1 MALIMDPKDSHD
13 RPHPHL
19 ERTKAIWARM
29 NRYRKLQE
37 IVING
42 QTLDVAGVVA
52 VSRFGCKPAI
62 DKSPGL
68 QDAMNDSI
76 ATLNKYLSDGS
87 YLYGVNTG
95 FGGSADVRTTD
106 LHSLQVALMQHTQSG
121 IMVSSDTTGDH
132 DELRHHTLPRAWVRG
147 SMMVRANANIRGHS
161 AMRPLVAETIMQLVG
176 ADCIPLVPL
185 RGSISASGDLMPLS
199 YIAGSVMGNPDITV
213 QIGQGAGR
221 QIMGADKALRKLGI
235 TPVTLGPKEGLSL
248 INGTAPSAAVASLAV
263 YDANNLCVVGQ
274 LLTAMTAEGLAANVE
289 WAHPFIADVRPH
301 GGQIEA
307 AHNIRGF
314 LKGSQLTTGLG
325 ARAKDR
331 FLVGIAQERYA
342 LRSSPQWLAPVLED
356 LQLALSQVETEL
368 NSTSDNPVVNV
379 AHDDVHCGANFQ
391 AASVTAAA
399 EKTRFCLQMVGKLL
413 FSQTTE
419 LINNT
424 LNNGLPPNLAADDPS
439 LSFCLKGVDANMAAY
454 QSELAFLA
462 NPVSSHVQS
471 AEMHNQS
478 VNSLA
483 LLTSRY
489 TMQAVEMVSLMSAAA
504 LYVTCQAIDLR
515 VLHVT
520 FLETLRPA
528 LAETLGRYH
537 CGHACTNSASS
548 LSSSS
553 SSSAL
558 FLAVWRAVCDR
569 WYETACLDA
578 KERAAEAATAA
589 VPVLADY
596 YGTTTAA
603 TNGDGS
609 AAAPTTTTTMNLSTL
624 RDLRGAINQ
633 TVYQGYLQHRD
644 AFFRAPSSAQYL
656 GDGTRRGYQFV
667 RETLG
672 VPFHRGIE
680 EQPGPSDTELP
691 DGRPKKIIG
700 SWLSV
705 IYEAVRDGRLDDCLL
720 NDTEEEK

>member
-1 MALIMDPKDSHD
+1 MTLIVDPKDSHD

-62 DKSPGL
+62 DKSPEL
-68 QDAMNDSI
+68 QGAMNDSI

-106 LHSLQVALMQHTQSG
+106 LHGLQVALMQHTQSA
-121 IMVSSDTTGDH
+121 IMVSSDITGDH

-221 QIMGADKALRKLGI
+221 QMMGADKALQKLGI
-235 TPVTLGPKEGLSL
+235 APVTLGPKEGLSL

-356 LQLALSQVETEL
+356 LQLALTQVETEL

-399 EKTRFCLQMVGKLL
+399 EKTRFCLQMLGKLL

-478 VNSLA
+478 INSLA

-528 LAETLGRYH
+528 LIDTLSRYH
-537 CGHACTNSASS
+537 THPCTDTK
-548 LSSSS
+548 SSSS
-553 SSSAL
+553 SSSPSL
-558 FLAVWRAVCDR
+558 FLAVCKAICDR

-578 KERAAEAATAA
+578 AERAAEAAKAT

-596 YGTTTAA
+596 YGTTTTPT

-609 AAAPTTTTTMNLSTL
+609 AAAPTTTTMNLSTL
-624 RDLRGAINQ
+624 RDLREAIGQ
-633 TVYQGYLQHRD
+633 TVYQSYLQHRE

-680 EQPGPSDTELP
+680 EQPGPSDIEGKN
-691 DGRPKKIIG
+691 GRPKKIIG

-705 IYEAVRDGRLDDCLL
+705 IYEAVRDGRLDECLL
-720 NDTEEEK
+720 NDIEEKEDS

>member
-1 MALIMDPKDSHD
+1 MDPMDSHD
-13 RPHPHL
+13 RPHPHM

-42 QTLDVAGVVA
+42 QTLDIAGVVA

-62 DKSPGL
+62 DKSPEL

-95 FGGSADVRTTD
+95 FGGSADVRTTN
-106 LHSLQVALMQHTQSG
+106 LHGLQVALMQHTQSA
-121 IMVSSDTTGDH
+121 IIVSSDITGDH

-147 SMMVRANANIRGHS
+147 SMMVRSNANIRGHS
-161 AMRPLVAETIMQLVG
+161 AMRPLVAEAIMQLVG
-176 ADCIPLVPL
+176 ADCTPLVPL

-199 YIAGSVMGNPDITV
+199 YIAGSVMGNPDIQV

-221 QIMGADKALRKLGI
+221 QIMGADKALKKLGI

-263 YDANNLCVVGQ
+263 YDANNLCVIGQ

-301 GGQIEA
+301 SGQIEA
-307 AHNIRGF
+307 AHNIRSF

-342 LRSSPQWLAPVLED
+342 LRSAPQWLAPVLED
-356 LQLALSQVETEL
+356 LQLAQRQVETEL

-379 AHDDVHCGANFQ
+379 AQADVHCGANFQ

-399 EKTRFCLQMVGKLL
+399 EKTRFCLQMLGKLL

-478 VNSLA
+478 INSLA

-489 TMQAVEMVSLMSAAA
+489 TMQAVEMVSLMVAAA

-528 LAETLGRYH
+528 LAETLRRYH
-537 CGHACTNSASS
+537 RPACTDSTSSSSFSS
-548 LSSSS
+548 LS
-553 SSSAL
+553 
-558 FLAVWRAVCDR
+558 LAVWKAVCDR

-578 KERAAEAATAA
+578 AERAVEAATAT

-596 YGTTTAA
+596 YSAATTT
-603 TNGDGS
+603 TKGDGS
-609 AAAPTTTTTMNLSTL
+609 AAPMTMNLGTL
-624 RDLRGAINQ
+624 RDLRDAIGQ
-633 TVYQGYLQHRD
+633 TVYRGYIQHRE
-644 AFFRAPSSAQYL
+644 AFFRAPGSAPYL

-680 EQPGPSDTELP
+680 EQPGPSDTAMD

-700 SWLSV
+700 TWLSV
-705 IYEAVRDGRLDDCLL
+705 IYEAVRDGRLDDCIL
-720 NDTEEEK
+720 NDGEEEEN

>member
-1 MALIMDPKDSHD
+1 M
-13 RPHPHL
+13 
-19 ERTKAIWARM
+19 
-29 NRYRKLQE
+29 
-37 IVING
+37 
-42 QTLDVAGVVA
+42 
-52 VSRFGCKPAI
+52 
-62 DKSPGL
+62 
-68 QDAMNDSI
+68 
-76 ATLNKYLSDGS
+76 
-87 YLYGVNTG
+87 
-95 FGGSADVRTTD
+95 RTTD
-106 LHSLQVALMQHTQSG
+106 LHGLQVALMQHTQSA
-121 IMVSSDTTGDH
+121 IMVSSDITGDH
-132 DELRHHTLPRAWVRG
+132 DELRNHTLPRAWVRG

-161 AMRPLVAETIMQLVG
+161 AMRPLVAEAIMQLVG
-176 ADCIPLVPL
+176 ADCTPLVPL

-199 YIAGSVMGNPDITV
+199 YIAGSVMGNPDIKV
-213 QIGQGAGR
+213 QIGQGPGR
-221 QIMGADKALRKLGI
+221 QIMGADKALQQLGI

-263 YDANNLCVVGQ
+263 YDTNNLCVVGQ

-356 LQLALSQVETEL
+356 LQLALRQVETEL

-399 EKTRFCLQMVGKLL
+399 EKTRFCLQMLGKLL

-478 VNSLA
+478 INSLA

-489 TMQAVEMVSLMSAAA
+489 TMQAVEMVSLMAAAA

-515 VLHVT
+515 VLHIT

-528 LAETLGRYH
+528 LAETLSRYH
-537 CGHACTNSASS
+537 PHASCTDGT
-548 LSSSS
+548 SSSS
-553 SSSAL
+553 SSSSSSL
-558 FLAVWRAVCDR
+558 LLPVWKAVCDR

-578 KERAAEAATAA
+578 AERATEAATAT

-596 YGTTTAA
+596 YGATTTT

-609 AAAPTTTTTMNLSTL
+609 SAAPPTTTMNLSTL
-624 RDLRGAINQ
+624 RDLREAIGQ
-633 TVYQGYLQHRD
+633 TVYRGYIQHRET
-644 AFFRAPSSAQYL
+644 FFRAPGSAQYL

-672 VPFHRGIE
+672 VPLHCGIE
-680 EQPGPSDTELP
+680 EQPGPSDAKMD

-720 NDTEEEK
+720 NDTEEEN

>member
-1 MALIMDPKDSHD
+1 M
-13 RPHPHL
+13 

-29 NRYRKLQE
+29 DRYRKLQE

-42 QTLDVAGVVA
+42 QTLDIAGVVA

-62 DKSPGL
+62 DKSPELGG
-68 QDAMNDSI
+68 AMNDSI

-87 YLYGVNTG
+87 YLYAIDLTPGVNTG

-106 LHSLQVALMQHTQSG
+106 LHGLQVALMQHTQSA
-121 IMVSSDTTGDH
+121 IIVSSDITGDH

-147 SMMVRANANIRGHS
+147 SMMVRANTNIRGHS
-161 AMRPLVAETIMQLVG
+161 AMRPL
-176 ADCIPLVPL
+176 PLCSSSAPTVLRLFPL

-199 YIAGSVMGNPDITV
+199 YIAGSVMGNPDIKV

-221 QIMGADKALRKLGI
+221 QIMGADKALQKLGI
-235 TPVTLGPKEGLSL
+235 TPEGLSL
-248 INGTAPSAAVASLAV
+248 INGTAPSAAVASLAI
-263 YDANNLCVVGQ
+263 YDANNLCVIGQ
-274 LLTAMTAEGLAANVE
+274 LLAAMTAEGLAANVE

-356 LQLALSQVETEL
+356 LQLALRQVETEL

-379 AHDDVHCGANFQ
+379 AQDDVHCGANFQ

-399 EKTRFCLQMVGKLL
+399 EKTRFCLQMLGKLI

-478 VNSLA
+478 INSLA

-489 TMQAVEMVSLMSAAA
+489 TMQAVEMVSLMAAAA

-515 VLHVT
+515 VLHIT

-528 LAETLGRYH
+528 LAETLSRYH
-537 CGHACTNSASS
+537 RHAWTTDST
-548 LSSSS
+548 SSSS
-553 SSSAL
+553 SSSFSSL
-558 FLAVWRAVCDR
+558 FLAVWKAVCDR

-578 KERAAEAATAA
+578 AERAAEAATAT

-596 YGTTTAA
+596 YGATTTTA
-603 TNGDGS
+603 TTTTKGDGS
-609 AAAPTTTTTMNLSTL
+609 AAPTTMNLSTL
-624 RDLRGAINQ
+624 RDLREAIGQ
-633 TVYQGYLQHRD
+633 TVYRGYIQHRE
-644 AFFRAPSSAQYL
+644 AFFRAPGSAQYL

-667 RETLG
+667 RDTLG

-680 EQPGPSDTELP
+680 EQPGPSDTEM
-691 DGRPKKIIG
+691 DRRPKKIIG
-700 SWLSV
+700 TWLSI
-705 IYEAVRDGRLDDCLL
+705 IYEAVRDGRLDDCIL
-720 NDTEEEK
+720 NDTEEGD